1 MINEI
6 LDKNDDI
13 NPIYKNND
21 YILKNTMNIRNKHF
35 NKTKK
40 SLQTDLDSN
49 LVKNFNK
56 IDKKNNSNK
65 SNIINNYIIKKY
77 YKNDDNKSIND
88 AEDINIKIVENNIQ
102 EVPNYNTRQIKK
114 SKSYFIEPNTLNNGK
129 NNNYINYINAKTN
142 YKKNVNT
149 FNQKNRIENA
159 FKNKNNKSFKQK
171 VYRGLENNGYKYLK
185 NSSSESNSFESISL
199 DELINKVNYNGD
211 KKNFPKY
218 IEELKLKADITTIV
232 QNMFKN
238 ELNSYDGLD
247 KFLDNYYK
255 KKNKKIISMY
265 KYLLERLLQINQNRI
280 NDKEINS
287 FYDEIYYSKQ

>member
-1 MINEI
+1 
-6 LDKNDDI
+6 
-13 NPIYKNND
+13 
-21 YILKNTMNIRNKHF
+21 MNIRNKHF

-114 SKSYFIEPNTLNNGK
+114 SKSYFIEANTLNNGK

>member
-13 NPIYKNND
+13 NPIYKNNN

-114 SKSYFIEPNTLNNGK
+114 SKSYFIEANTLNNGK

>member
-114 SKSYFIEPNTLNNGK
+114 SKSYFIEANTLNNGK

>member
-265 KYLLERLLQINQNRI
+265 KYLLERLFQINQNRI